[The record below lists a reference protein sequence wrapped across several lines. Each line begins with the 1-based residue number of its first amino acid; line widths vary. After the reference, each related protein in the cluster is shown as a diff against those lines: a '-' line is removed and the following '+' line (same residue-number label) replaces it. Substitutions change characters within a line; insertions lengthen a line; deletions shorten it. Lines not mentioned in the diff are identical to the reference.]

1 MSEACRSR
9 RIPALK
15 DLNEVKDHVQTGE
28 DRHVV
33 AVKEIKALVR
43 FKLKDETDLESQR
56 QNESFKSMINDK
68 ANAMIVSTDYD

>member
-33 AVKEIKALVR
+33 TVKEIKALV
-43 FKLKDETDLESQR
+43 KLLRISINALYRLER
-56 QNESFKSMINDK
+56 
-68 ANAMIVSTDYD
+68 